1 MKPSDKLGI
10 SHYITITIALMVI
23 VFTFFLIIVGEKGI
37 SDLKR
42 SQNEKESM
50 VQANAALK
58 RKNADILHEI
68 ERLKNDPWY
77 VEVIA
82 RHELGLIGKNEI
94 VIIMNDV
101 ASGTEKK

>member
-1 MKPSDKLGI
+1 MKSSDKPGI
-10 SHYITITIALMVI
+10 SQFIAMTIALMVI
-23 VFTFFLIIVGEKGI
+23 VCTFFLIFVGEKGI

-50 VQANAALK
+50 MNANAALK
-58 RKNADILHEI
+58 RKNSDTRHEI
-68 ERLKNDPWY
+68 ERLKNDPKY

-101 ASGTEKK
+101 TSGIEKK

>member
-1 MKPSDKLGI
+1 MKTSEKPGI
-10 SHYITITIALMVI
+10 SQYITITIALMVI
-23 VFTFFLIIVGEKGI
+23 VCTFFLIIVGEKGI

-42 SQNEKESM
+42 AQNEKESIM
-50 VQANAALK
+50 NANAALK
-58 RKNADILHEI
+58 RKNSDILLEI
-68 ERLKNDPWY
+68 ERLKNDPKY

-101 ASGTEKK
+101 ASGIEKK